1 MAEPLKNM
9 YNQLYIEDLAAALG
23 EGYPP
28 FDQAGFLAQ
37 ILDEQWEERAL
48 KERMRHITLAIHD
61 FLTGDYG
68 RSLGIL
74 RQVAPSM
81 DHYGFQNMIFPD
93 FVELYG
99 LDDWSASIPAL
110 EQFTQLVS
118 AEFAVRPF
126 IVQDQERMM
135 AQMLAWTG
143 HEQETVRRLATEG
156 CRPRLPWGI
165 ALPALQADPSPILP
179 ILTRLK
185 NDPSESVRRSVANNL
200 NDISKDHPET
210 VVELLTDWQKEG
222 NKEIAWITSHALR
235 TLVKKGN
242 PQALELL
249 GYPADPALRVSGLAV
264 EPAKLAIGEELT
276 FSFEL
281 ISSGQEEQKLMIDY
295 VVYLMRANGRQTP
308 KVFKLS
314 KRTLAPGQR
323 IQIQKKHSFRP
334 VTTRKYY
341 PGEHALE
348 IQINGRRFGRVDFE
362 LIGE

>member
-9 YNQLYIEDLAAALG
+9 YNKAYLDDLAGALG
-23 EGYPP
+23 DRYSP
-28 FDQAGFLAQ
+28 FDKEGFLAQ

-48 KERMRHITLAIHD
+48 KERMRQITLAIHG
-61 FLTGDYG
+61 FLPGDYKEA
-68 RSLGIL
+68 LGIL
-74 RQVAPSM
+74 RQATPQM
-81 DHYGFQNMIFPD
+81 DHYGFQNMVFPD

-99 LDDWSASIPAL
+99 LQDWPASIPAL

-126 IVQDQERMM
+126 IIQDQERMM
-135 AQMLAWTG
+135 GQMRTWAG
-143 HEQETVRRLATEG
+143 HEQDTVRRLATEG

-165 ALPALQADPSPILP
+165 ALPALQADPGPILP
-179 ILTRLK
+179 ILAQLR

-210 VVELLTDWQKEG
+210 VVALLGDWQDEG

-235 TLVKKGN
+235 TLVKQGH

-249 GYPADPALRVSGLAV
+249 GFPADPALTVQGLAI
-264 EPAKLAIGEELT
+264 EPDTLAIGEELT
-276 FSFEL
+276 FSFEV
-281 ISSGQEEQKLMIDY
+281 ISSGQEEQQLMIDY
-295 VVYLMRANGRQTP
+295 LVYLMRANGRQTP

-323 IQIQKKHSFRP
+323 IQLHKKHSFRP

-341 PGEHALE
+341 PGVHALE
-348 IQINGRRFGRVDFE
+348 IQINGQRFGRVVFE
-362 LIGE
+362 LT